1 MLVTT
6 QDRHVSELKFQ
17 NKKLS
22 DNSSEINKVNANLLK
37 MVDNFQKNE
46 KTDKAALSSHPAEN
60 AELAKSGE
68 HLQSLLTESHG
79 WAEPQSCFIA
89 NENNAAYIFVQS
101 ARWVTQLVNRCSSL
115 TVWMG
120 FE

>member
-1 MLVTT
+1 MAL
-6 QDRHVSELKFQ
+6 LKSQ

-22 DNSSEINKVNANLLK
+22 DNGSDLSNVNANLLK
-37 MVDNFQKNE
+37 MVKNFKQNE
-46 KTDKAALSSHPAEN
+46 KTAKAALSSHQAEN
-60 AELAKSGE
+60 AKLVKSVD

-89 NENNAAYIFVQS
+89 NENNGAYIFVQS